1 MWVVRVRVRVGVTVA
16 VRASAGERGEGEG
29 RGPERMPARVAP
41 HHSHTRAQLE
51 ADRHRRCLPN
61 SQPGNVLLPRPTQRS
76 GTVAVA
82 ARRSAESSEMVP
94 VRATLRR
101 SRPFALRERQPFPL
115 GVLPTRRPLTAH
127 LAVLGCRAR
136 KLAGDKRHP
145 LHAGRGLGGACDGP
159 ISPTP
164 QASQPRRATSARRVV
179 MVCFPGR
186 KEGRKKKKKEGF
198 MDTKFPVRA

>member
-1 MWVVRVRVRVGVTVA
+1 MWVVRARVRVGVTVA

-82 ARRSAESSEMVP
+82 ARRSAESSGTMP
-94 VRATLRR
+94 LRATLRH
-101 SRPFALRERQPFPL
+101 SRAFALRERQPFPL
-115 GVLPTRRPLTAH
+115 GVLPTRRPVTAH
-127 LAVLGCRAR
+127 LAVLCCRAR
-136 KLAGDKRHP
+136 KLVSDKRHP
-145 LHAGRGLGGACDGP
+145 LA
-159 ISPTP
+159 
-164 QASQPRRATSARRVV
+164 RRARTPWRVRRSHLSDTAGVTAAPRHGRRARRVV
-179 MVCFPGR
+179 LVCFVMGE
-186 KEGRKKKKKEGF
+186 K
-198 MDTKFPVRA
+198 